1 MSGGAIDFFVSYNS
15 ADTKWAEWI
24 SWVLEAA
31 GYRVRIQAWDFVAG
45 SNFVLEMQRAATEA
59 TRTIAVLSPDFLKS
73 GFAAPEW
80 AAAFANDPTGLK
92 RSLVPVLVR
101 RCNAEGLLKQIVYI
115 DLVGLNEEPAEKRL
129 LEGIKGKRAK
139 PSHRPNFPG
148 VADGPA
154 ERERPK
160 FPGDSSPE
168 GPKTLVHIPK
178 LQRPPSD
185 LEKRR
190 FIERAFLS
198 IVKYFENALEEL
210 TRQNEGVET
219 DFKEIGPRRYRAEI
233 FIDGRSRALCRF
245 WIAGNGIA
253 YSEVNSHHDDD
264 GSYNEMLTL
273 AERELVLTA
282 LMGMFVAGDDRFDT
296 KRLSPETAADY
307 LWRRFISRIEG
318 S

>member
-1 MSGGAIDFFVSYNS
+1 MSRGSIDFFVSYNS

-24 SWVLEAA
+24 SWVLEVA

-45 SNFVLEMQRAATEA
+45 RNFVLEMQRAATEA

-73 GFAAPEW
+73 GFTAPEW
-80 AAAFANDPTGLK
+80 ASAFAKDPTGLK
-92 RSLVPVLVR
+92 GSLVPVLVR
-101 RCNAEGLLKQIVYI
+101 QCNAEGLLKPIIYI
-115 DLVGLNEEPAEKRL
+115 DLIGLNELAAEKRL
-129 LEGIKGKRAK
+129 LDGIKGKRAK
-139 PSHRPNFPG
+139 PSRKPNFPG
-148 VADGPA
+148 IADGSS

-160 FPGDSSPE
+160 FPGYSPE
-168 GPKTLVHIPK
+168 GPRTSVHIPK

-190 FIERAFLS
+190 FIERAYLS
-198 IVKYFENALEEL
+198 IVEYFENALEEL
-210 TRQNEGVET
+210 TQQNEGLET

-253 YSEVNSHHDDD
+253 YSEVNSYHDND

-282 LMGMFVAGDDRFDT
+282 LMGMFVRGDDRFDT
-296 KRLSPETAADY
+296 KHLSPEAAADY

-318 S
+318 A